1 MLKRCLSPLTLV
13 NQVALIVLLSTAI
26 GLAGMAV
33 SGWLVQGVQGSAH
46 AINKAGSLRMQ
57 SYRLLAAVPLSEKD
71 KPLIKEMEQTAFSA
85 ELTRAAERDGQLAQ
99 LQGLQDYWRNELIP
113 ALMRAQNRET
123 VSADVS
129 QFVAGLDQLVSGFDR
144 TTEMRIETVVLVHRV
159 MAVFMALLLVFTIIW
174 LRARLLQP
182 WRQLL
187 AMASAVSHRDFTQR
201 ANISGRN
208 EMAMLGTALN
218 NMSAE
223 LAESYAVLEQRVQ
236 EKTAGLEH
244 KNQILSFLW
253 QANRRLHSRAPL
265 CERLSPVLNGL
276 QNLTL
281 LRDIELRVYDTDD
294 EENHQEFTCQPDMTC
309 DDKGCQL
316 CPRGILPVG
325 DRGTTLKW
333 RLADSHTQ
341 YGILLATLPQGRHLS
356 HDQQVALI
364 SAAMYGVFLLIQTKT
379 HQSLFV
385 YEHEDD
391 SDDDD
396 PHHGKPSAHSS
407 LWHAIWLIVHL
418 IAVIAVTKMNASP
431 LETLLDSMNAPVAF
445 TGFLVALL
453 ILSPEGLG
461 ALKAV
466 LNNQVQR
473 AMNLFFGSVL
483 ATISLTVP
491 VVTLIAFMTGNEL
504 QFALGA
510 PEMVVMV
517 ASLVLCHISFS
528 TGRTNVLNGAAHLA
542 LFAAYLMTI
551 FA

>member
-1 MLKRCLSPLTLV
+1 MSNAQEAVKTRHKETSLIFPVLALVVLFLWGSSQTLPV
-13 NQVALIVLLSTAI
+13 VIAINLLALIGILSSAFSVVRHADVL
-26 GLAGMAV
+26 
-33 SGWLVQGVQGSAH
+33 AH
-46 AINKAGSLRMQ
+46 RLGEPYGSLI
-57 SYRLLAAVPLSEKD
+57 LSLSVVILEVS
-71 KPLIKEMEQTAFSA
+71 LIS
-85 ELTRAAERDGQLAQ
+85 
-99 LQGLQDYWRNELIP
+99 
-113 ALMRAQNRET
+113 ALMATGDAAPTLMRDT
-123 VSADVS
+123 LYSIIMIVTG
-129 QFVAGLDQLVSGFDR
+129 GLVGFS
-144 TTEMRIETVVLVHRV
+144 
-159 MAVFMALLLVFTIIW
+159 LLVFPMALPAANFSTGQ
-174 LRARLLQP
+174 ALL
-182 WRQLL
+182 
-187 AMASAVSHRDFTQR
+187 
-201 ANISGRN
+201 
-208 EMAMLGTALN
+208 
-218 NMSAE
+218 
-223 LAESYAVLEQRVQ
+223 
-236 EKTAGLEH
+236 
-244 KNQILSFLW
+244 
-253 QANRRLHSRAPL
+253 
-265 CERLSPVLNGL
+265 
-276 QNLTL
+276 
-281 LRDIELRVYDTDD
+281 
-294 EENHQEFTCQPDMTC
+294 
-309 DDKGCQL
+309 
-316 CPRGILPVG
+316 
-325 DRGTTLKW
+325 
-333 RLADSHTQ
+333 
-341 YGILLATLPQGRHLS
+341 
-356 HDQQVALI
+356 VALI

-407 LWHAIWLIVHL
+407 LWHAIWLIIHL